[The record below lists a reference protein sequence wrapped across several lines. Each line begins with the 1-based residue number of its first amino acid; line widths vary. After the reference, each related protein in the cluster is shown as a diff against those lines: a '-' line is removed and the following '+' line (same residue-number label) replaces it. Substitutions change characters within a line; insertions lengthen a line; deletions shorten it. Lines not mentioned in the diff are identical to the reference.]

1 MRIEIFFAADK
12 NIYIIKSRNIIPET
26 IAAKIHISHRQ
37 FVMLDYPSEN
47 SRNEDTC
54 TRQRTRVTYVL
65 DVEIRTKGCMTNNRR
80 FISILSSLI
89 TNKRTFILKKYLQCR
104 RSIPFKI
111 NQLIKIDSS
120 TNDVEI
126 HQSGTWR
133 FCSTICCNVMHF
145 ISNLSIVN

>member
-26 IAAKIHISHRQ
+26 IAAKIRISHRQ

-65 DVEIRTKGCMTNNRR
+65 GVEIRTKGCMTNDRR
-80 FISILSSLI
+80 FISILSDI
-89 TNKRTFILKKYLQCR
+89 QQTYLY
-104 RSIPFKI
+104 FK
-111 NQLIKIDSS
+111 
-120 TNDVEI
+120 EI
-126 HQSGTWR
+126 VTVPAFYSVQDK
-133 FCSTICCNVMHF
+133 
-145 ISNLSIVN
+145 LVN